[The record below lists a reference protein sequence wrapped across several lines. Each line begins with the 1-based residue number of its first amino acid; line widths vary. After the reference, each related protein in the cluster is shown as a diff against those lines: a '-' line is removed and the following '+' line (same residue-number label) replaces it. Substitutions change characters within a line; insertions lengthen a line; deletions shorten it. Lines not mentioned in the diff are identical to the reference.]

1 MKARK
6 AALRVYH
13 RHAILNWVA
22 FTEAPVKSL
31 LPRPNLE
38 TICIIHVAH
47 HDTHTMHNG
56 NVGVKGA
63 RASRTSAVRTE
74 KTSADECEEVG
85 SLAPVFIASPPP
97 APHPMSIS
105 HAMPSPSHLLAP
117 LLLVLLLLLGTPPP
131 QLSSPNPHFSS
142 DHLSAWL
149 ETLVYYHIIIVF
161 IITPTLHLIKT
172 VQDSGLWLPL
182 LQPQPNISR
191 LAQDDVCFATQIP
204 ASVQNWVEL
213 VIRW

>member
-63 RASRTSAVRTE
+63 HASRTSAVRTE

-85 SLAPVFIASPPP
+85 SLAPVFIATPPHLTPCLFLTLSPPP
-97 APHPMSIS
+97 PTFLLHFSSFSFCSLAPHPLSCLLQIPPFHQIIS
-105 HAMPSPSHLLAP
+105 LPGLRRW
-117 LLLVLLLLLGTPPP
+117 
-131 QLSSPNPHFSS
+131 F
-142 DHLSAWL
+142 
-149 ETLVYYHIIIVF
+149 III
-161 IITPTLHLIKT
+161 
-172 VQDSGLWLPL
+172 L
-182 LQPQPNISR
+182 L
-191 LAQDDVCFATQIP
+191 
-204 ASVQNWVEL
+204 
-213 VIRW
+213 